1 MHIIDCKNLRCPQP
15 VINTKKYFDSIEQG
29 EALVIVDN
37 EVAKN
42 NISKFAENNGFSLEV
57 TEEAGLYKV
66 KVIKDSC
73 GCQVMNSDRKLAI
86 LITNDKLG
94 LGDDT
99 LGATLMKSYLFA
111 LSESDNLPKD
121 LVFLNAGVKL
131 TSEGSECMES
141 LKRLKDK
148 GVNILSCGTCLDFY
162 ELKEKLLI
170 GEISNMYTIVEI
182 MNSADN
188 TIKL

>member
-1 MHIIDCKNLRCPQP
+1 MHIIDCKNLKCPQP
-15 VINTKKYFDSIEQG
+15 VINTKRYFDSIEQG
-29 EALVIVDN
+29 NALVIVDN

-42 NISKFAENNGFSLEV
+42 NISKFSESNGFSVDV
-57 TEEAGLYKV
+57 TEEAGIYK
-66 KVIKDSC
+66 IKITKNNC
-73 GCQVMNSDRKLAI
+73 GCEAMNFDRKLAI
-86 LITNDKLG
+86 MITNDKLG
-94 LGDDT
+94 QGDDT
-99 LGATLMKSYLFA
+99 LGTTLMKSYLFA

-162 ELKEKLLI
+162 GLKEKLLI

-182 MNSADN
+182 MNNADN